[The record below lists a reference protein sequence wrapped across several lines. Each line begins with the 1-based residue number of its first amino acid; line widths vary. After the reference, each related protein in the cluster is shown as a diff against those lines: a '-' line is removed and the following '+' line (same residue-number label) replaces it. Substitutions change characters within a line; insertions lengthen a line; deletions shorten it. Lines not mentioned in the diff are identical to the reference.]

1 MFSEHLARSAATIAA
16 LHSLEADVDRAAS
29 IIAASLQSGGKILS
43 CGNGGSAAES
53 AHFAT
58 ELLCRLDGDRPS
70 LAALNLSADGSFLT
84 ATAND
89 YQFNEIFARQIDGL
103 GRPGDVLVAI
113 TTSGHSPNV
122 LAALSRARSRGLL
135 TIALLGRDGGLA
147 APLSDVPLIVPSHST
162 AHIQEAHLVLIHIL
176 CARIEQLIFGSS
188 PQKSPHST

>member
-1 MFSEHLARSAATIAA
+1 MFQSHLDRSIAA
-16 LHSLEADVDRAAS
+16 LEAVRSMENEVARAAHTM
-29 IIAASLQSGGKILS
+29 ASCLHSGGRILS

-53 AHFAT
+53 AHFST

-188 PQKSPHST
+188 PQKSTQST

>member
-135 TIALLGRDGGLA
+135 TIALLGRDGGFTKGIA
-147 APLSDVPLIVPSHST
+147 TIDLIVPGTLT
-162 AHIQEAHLVLIHIL
+162 ARIQEGQKVLYHAL
-176 CARIEQLIFGSS
+176 CEMVEEKL
-188 PQKSPHST
+188 PWN